1 MPRSSEPR
9 GPVVPII
16 GGGPAGMSCALWLH
30 NYGLSPL
37 IIEKESALG
46 GMARMSPYPNE
57 WLLGQRG
64 KTGRENAA
72 EFAAHIR
79 ELGVETWLGVT
90 PQRLRQQEEHWR
102 LDLAGEPAARSL
114 SAAAVVI
121 ATGTGFAGEEWLD
134 DVANARRMM
143 AAGRLHL
150 GATAV
155 GEPGADLGA
164 HVAVIGGGDNAF
176 DVSRMLA
183 GRGIRVTM
191 ILRSKLPKAQ
201 PLLVERLRR
210 YQASGSVTVMPEHAV
225 AALEEADT
233 KVRIRLHEG
242 GEIEADHVVL
252 LFGYRPN
259 TDQPWLVAPAPATD
273 ALGYLVV
280 DGNMETSCRGLFAVG
295 DVTNPA
301 HPCIATAIASGAVAA
316 RHIAKR
322 LAQERHAGSRR

>member
-1 MPRSSEPR
+1 MPRSGEPR
-9 GPVVPII
+9 GPVVPVI

-37 IIEKESALG
+37 IIEQEGALG
-46 GMARMSPYPNE
+46 GLARMSPYPNE

-79 ELGVETWLGVT
+79 ALGVETWLGVT
-90 PQRLRQQEEHWR
+90 PQRLRQEEEHWR
-102 LDLAGEPAARSL
+102 LDLAGEPARSL

-121 ATGTGFAGEEWLD
+121 ATGTRFAGEEWLD

-155 GEPGADLGA
+155 GERGADLGS

-183 GRGIRVTM
+183 ERGIRVTVIM
-191 ILRSKLPKAQ
+191 RSKLPKAQ
-201 PLLVERLRR
+201 PLLIERLRR
-210 YQASGSVTVMPEHAV
+210 YQASGLVTVLAERTV
-225 AALEEADT
+225 AALEEHGSG
-233 KVRIRLHEG
+233 VGIRMHGG

-259 TDQPWLVAPAPATD
+259 TDQPWLHALAPRTD
-273 ALGYLVV
+273 ALGYLVI
-280 DGNMETSCRGLFAVG
+280 DGNMETSCRGLFAAG
-295 DVTNPA
+295 DVANPA

-316 RHIAKR
+316 RCIAKR
-322 LAQERHAGSRR
+322 LSVV

>member
-1 MPRSSEPR
+1 MSRSSEPR
-9 GPVVPII
+9 GPVVPVI

-37 IIEKESALG
+37 IIEKEGALG

-79 ELGVETWLGVT
+79 ALGVETWLGIT
-90 PQRLRQQEEHWR
+90 PQRLRRKDEHWR

-114 SAAAVVI
+114 SAAAIVI
-121 ATGTGFAGEEWLD
+121 ATGTRFAGEEWLD
-134 DVANARRMM
+134 GVANARRMM

-155 GEPGADLGA
+155 GEAGADLGA

-183 GRGIRVTM
+183 ERGIRVTVIM
-191 ILRSKLPKAQ
+191 RSKLPKAQ
-201 PLLVERLRR
+201 PLLIERLRR
-210 YQASGSVTVMPEHAV
+210 YQASGSVTVLPERTV
-225 AALEEADT
+225 AALEEADS
-233 KVRIRLHEG
+233 RLGIRLHGG

-259 TDQPWLVAPAPATD
+259 TNEPWLAELALATD
-273 ALGYLVV
+273 ALGYLAV
-280 DGNMETSCRGLFAVG
+280 DGNMETSCRGVFAVG
-295 DVTNPA
+295 DVSNPA
-301 HPCIATAIASGAVAA
+301 HPCIATAIGSGTVAA
-316 RHIAKR
+316 RAIERR
-322 LAQERHAGSRR
+322 LARERASAP

>member
-9 GPVVPII
+9 GPVVPVI
-16 GGGPAGMSCALWLH
+16 GGGPAGMSCALSLH
-30 NYGLSPL
+30 NYGLFPL

-72 EFAAHIR
+72 DFAAHIR
-79 ELGVETWLGVT
+79 ELGVESRPGLT
-90 PQRLRQQEEHWR
+90 PQRLRRQEQHWR

-114 SAAAVVI
+114 SAPAIVI
-121 ATGTGFAGEEWLD
+121 ATGTRFAGEEWLD
-134 DVANARRMM
+134 GVANARRMM

-155 GEPGADLGA
+155 GEQGADLGS
-164 HVAVIGGGDNAF
+164 HVAVIGGG
-176 DVSRMLA
+176 
-183 GRGIRVTM
+183 
-191 ILRSKLPKAQ
+191 
-201 PLLVERLRR
+201 
-210 YQASGSVTVMPEHAV
+210 
-225 AALEEADT
+225 
-233 KVRIRLHEG
+233 
-242 GEIEADHVVL
+242 EIEADRVVL

-259 TDQPWLVAPAPATD
+259 TDQPWLVALAPATD
-273 ALGYLVV
+273 ALGYLVI
-280 DGNMETSCRGLFAVG
+280 DGNMETSCRGVFAAG
-295 DVTNPA
+295 DVANPA

-322 LAQERHAGSRR
+322 LAHERAAAP